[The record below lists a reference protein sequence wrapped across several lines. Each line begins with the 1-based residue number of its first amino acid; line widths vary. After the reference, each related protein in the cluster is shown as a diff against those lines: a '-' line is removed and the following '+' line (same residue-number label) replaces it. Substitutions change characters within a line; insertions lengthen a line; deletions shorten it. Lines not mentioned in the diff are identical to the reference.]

1 MRIQFVPFPAPSHY
15 SLIVPLAWA
24 FQNAGHEVRVVMPPN
39 AVDTVTSTGL
49 VVEPYGAPADLGI
62 DIGEMTWLSRISGID
77 SDGTAHDDELRA
89 LILAPLVLHYGSD
102 MLRETMTE
110 LIDKTR
116 SWRPDL
122 VVWDT
127 LASQAMAAA
136 RAAGAASARLIWGHD
151 QFGRMRGA
159 FTKRKARDGVEDS
172 IEVLLTRMLVRY
184 GATFDER
191 VVLGD
196 WTINPVPMLGTGS
209 VEEPSVVLRQF
220 AFSHI
225 TPTPPWLHEPRT
237 RPRVC
242 LTLGRSVRDVR
253 NSDNYGIAVADLFEA
268 VTDLDL
274 DVVATLTAEQVPAD
288 VKVPD
293 NVRLVDYVPINELMS
308 TCSAAIHHSGGT
320 TMMAALWHKVP
331 QVIIPPE
338 SWGDPLLAQ
347 EAADQGGAIV
357 IPIQDLTPA
366 KLREA
371 LLRVLD
377 EPSFTEGMN
386 RMHAASLSLPS
397 PNEAV
402 PILERLTREAI
413 ASRLFRGQNA

>member
-1 MRIQFVPFPAPSHY
+1 MRVQFVPFPAPSHY
-15 SLIVPLAWA
+15 CLIVPLAWA
-24 FQNAGHEVRVVMPPN
+24 FQNAGHEVRVMMPPN

-49 VVEPYGAPADLGI
+49 VVEPYGDPVDLGI
-62 DIGEMTWLSRISGID
+62 DIGGMTWLSRISGID
-77 SDGTAHDDELRA
+77 SDGTSHDEELRT
-89 LILAPLVLHYGSD
+89 LILGPLVLHYGSE
-102 MLRETMTE
+102 MLQATMTE
-110 LIDKTR
+110 LCDKTR
-116 SWRPDL
+116 AWRPDL

-136 RAAGAASARLIWGHD
+136 RVAGAASARLIWGHD
-151 QFGRMRGA
+151 QFGTMRGA
-159 FTKRKARDGVEDS
+159 FNRRKAAEGVEDS
-172 IEVLLTRMLVRY
+172 IEILVTRTLAKY

-191 VVLGD
+191 VVVGD

-209 VEEPSVVLRQF
+209 VEEPTVALRQF
-220 AFSHI
+220 AFSHV
-225 TPTPPWLHEPRT
+225 TENPPWLHEPLT

-242 LTLGRSVRDVR
+242 LTLGRSVRDIR
-253 NSDNYGIAVADLFEA
+253 DSDNYGIAVADLFEA

-274 DVVATLTAEQVPAD
+274 DVVATLTAEQVPAE

-293 NVRLVDYVPINELMS
+293 NVRLVDYVPINVLMS

-338 SWGDPLLAQ
+338 TWGDPLLAQ

-357 IPIQDLTPA
+357 IPLDELTPA
-366 KLREA
+366 RLREA

-377 EPSFTEGMN
+377 EPCFAEGMT
-386 RMHAASLSLPS
+386 RMHNASLSLPS
-397 PNEAV
+397 PNDAV
-402 PILERLTREAI
+402 PVLERMTAAAI
-413 ASRLFRGQNA
+413 ASRA